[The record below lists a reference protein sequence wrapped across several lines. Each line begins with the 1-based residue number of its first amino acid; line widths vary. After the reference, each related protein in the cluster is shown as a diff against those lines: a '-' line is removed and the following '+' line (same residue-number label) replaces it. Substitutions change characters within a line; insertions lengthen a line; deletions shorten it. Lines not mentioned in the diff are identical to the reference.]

1 MSLIKVKSPATTAN
15 LGPGFDCIGM
25 AVDIWNFLEVEWDYN
40 NKLQETS
47 IDICGEG
54 SDELATDTSNMVY
67 QAIRFLF
74 LEAGH
79 QLPEVRLRCENNIP
93 LSRGLGSSAA
103 AISSGLVAANFMVG
117 NKFEPN
123 ELLEIAATIEGHP
136 DNVAAAIL
144 GNLQLVIAEEQQLYT
159 VSIRPPEDL
168 GLVLFVPDVR
178 ISTDDARRVLPSVV
192 SINDAV
198 YNASRVGLLVAGMLT
213 EHTEYFHHSVQD
225 KLHQPYREPLFP
237 AMKVIFKAAEDA
249 GALGVFLSGSGST
262 IMALTKG
269 REMTVAYEMGEAAR
283 QTGVVGQLRI
293 TKPAFEGTSV
303 VDD

>member
-15 LGPGFDCIGM
+15 LGPGFDCLGM
-25 AVDIWNFLEVEWDYN
+25 AVDIWNFLEVEWCTN
-40 NKLQETS
+40 NILQETS
-47 IDICGEG
+47 IEVYGEG
-54 SDELATDTSNMVY
+54 SDELATDTSNLVY
-67 QAIRFLF
+67 QAIKFLF

-79 QLPEVRLRCENNIP
+79 QLPPLRLRCENNIP

-117 NKFEPN
+117 NLFEPN
-123 ELLEIAATIEGHP
+123 ELLEMAATVEGHP

-144 GNLQLVIAEEQQLYT
+144 GNLQLVIGEDNHLYT
-159 VSIRPPEDL
+159 VSIRPPDDL
-168 GLVLFVPDVR
+168 RLVIFVPDVR

-213 EHTEYFHHSVQD
+213 DHVEYFHHSVQD

-283 QTGVVGQLRI
+283 QTGVVGELRI
-293 TKPAFEGTSV
+293 TKPAYEGTLV
-303 VDD
+303 IDD

>member
-15 LGPGFDCIGM
+15 LGPGFDCLGM
-25 AVDIWNFLEVEWDYN
+25 AVDIWNFLEVEWCTN
-40 NKLQETS
+40 NILQETS
-47 IDICGEG
+47 IEVYGEG
-54 SDELATDTSNMVY
+54 SDELATDTSNLVY
-67 QAIRFLF
+67 QAIKFLF

-79 QLPEVRLRCENNIP
+79 QLPPLRLRCENNIP

-117 NKFEPN
+117 NLFEPN
-123 ELLEIAATIEGHP
+123 ELLEMAATVEGHP

-144 GNLQLVIAEEQQLYT
+144 GNLQLVIGEDNHLYT
-159 VSIRPPEDL
+159 VSIRPPDDL
-168 GLVLFVPDVR
+168 RLVIFVPDVR

-213 EHTEYFHHSVQD
+213 DHVEYFRHSVQD

-283 QTGVVGQLRI
+283 QTGVVGELRI
-293 TKPAFEGTSV
+293 TKPAYEGTLV
-303 VDD
+303 IDD

>member
-15 LGPGFDCIGM
+15 LGPGFDCLGM
-25 AVDIWNFLEVEWDYN
+25 AVDIWNFLEVEWCTN

-47 IDICGEG
+47 IEIYGEG
-54 SDELATDTSNMVY
+54 SDELTTDTSNLVY
-67 QAIRFLF
+67 QAIKFLF

-117 NKFEPN
+117 NLFEPN
-123 ELLEIAATIEGHP
+123 ELLEMAATIEGHP

-144 GNLQLVIAEEQQLYT
+144 GNLQLVIGEEDQLYT
-159 VSIRPPEDL
+159 VSIRPPDDL
-168 GLVLFVPDVR
+168 RLVIFVPDVR
-178 ISTDDARRVLPSVV
+178 ISTDDARGVLPSVV

-213 EHTEYFHHSVQD
+213 DHVEYFRYSVQD
-225 KLHQPYREPLFP
+225 KLHQPYREQLFP
-237 AMKVIFKAAEDA
+237 AMKVIFKAADDA

-283 QTGVVGQLRI
+283 QTGVVGELRI
-293 TKPAFEGTSV
+293 VKPAYEGASV
-303 VDD
+303 IND

>member
-15 LGPGFDCIGM
+15 LGPGFDCLGM
-25 AVDIWNFLEVEWDYN
+25 AVDIWNFLEVEWCTN
-40 NKLQETS
+40 NILQETS
-47 IDICGEG
+47 IEVYGEG
-54 SDELATDTSNMVY
+54 SDELATDTSNLVY
-67 QAIRFLF
+67 QAIKFLF

-79 QLPEVRLRCENNIP
+79 QLPPLRLRCENNIP

-117 NKFEPN
+117 NLFEPN
-123 ELLEIAATIEGHP
+123 ELLEMAATIEGHP

-144 GNLQLVIAEEQQLYT
+144 GNLQLVIGEEDQLYT
-159 VSIRPPEDL
+159 VSIRPPDDL
-168 GLVLFVPDVR
+168 RLVIFVPDVR
-178 ISTDDARRVLPSVV
+178 IATDDARGVLPSVV

-213 EHTEYFHHSVQD
+213 DHVEYFHHSVQD

-283 QTGVVGQLRI
+283 QTGVVGELRI
-293 TKPAFEGTSV
+293 TKPAYEGTLV
-303 VDD
+303 IDD

>member
-15 LGPGFDCIGM
+15 LGPGFDCLGM
-25 AVDIWNFLEVEWDYN
+25 AVDIWNFLEIEWCPN

-47 IDICGEG
+47 IEIYGEG
-54 SDELATDTSNMVY
+54 SDELTTDTSNLVY
-67 QAIRFLF
+67 QAIKFLF

-103 AISSGLVAANFMVG
+103 AISSGLVAANFMLG
-117 NKFEPN
+117 NLFEPN
-123 ELLEIAATIEGHP
+123 ELLEMAATIEGHP

-144 GNLQLVIAEEQQLYT
+144 GNLQLVIGEEDQLYT
-159 VSIRPPEDL
+159 VSIRPPDDL
-168 GLVLFVPDVR
+168 RLVIFVPDVR
-178 ISTDDARRVLPSVV
+178 IATDDARRVLPSVV

-213 EHTEYFHHSVQD
+213 DNVEYFRYSVQD
-225 KLHQPYREPLFP
+225 KLHQPYREQLFP
-237 AMKVIFKAAEDA
+237 AMKVIFKAADDA

-283 QTGVVGQLRI
+283 QTGVVGELRI
-293 TKPAFEGTSV
+293 VKPAYEGASV
-303 VDD
+303 IND

>member
-15 LGPGFDCIGM
+15 LGPGFDCLGM
-25 AVDIWNFLEVEWDYN
+25 AVDIWNFLEVEWCTN
-40 NKLQETS
+40 NILQETS
-47 IDICGEG
+47 IEVYGEG
-54 SDELATDTSNMVY
+54 SDELATDTSNLVY
-67 QAIRFLF
+67 QAIKFLF

-79 QLPEVRLRCENNIP
+79 QLPPLRLRCENNIP

-103 AISSGLVAANFMVG
+103 AISSGLVAANFIVG
-117 NKFEPN
+117 NLFESN
-123 ELLEIAATIEGHP
+123 ELLEMAATVEGHP

-144 GNLQLVIAEEQQLYT
+144 GNLQLVIGEGNQLYT
-159 VSIRPPEDL
+159 VSIRPPDDL
-168 GLVLFVPDVR
+168 RLVIFVPNVR

-213 EHTEYFHHSVQD
+213 DHVEYFHYSVQD

-249 GALGVFLSGSGST
+249 GAVGVFLSGSGST

-283 QTGVVGQLRI
+283 QTGVVGELRI
-293 TKPAFEGTSV
+293 TKPAYEGTLV
-303 VDD
+303 IDD

>member
-15 LGPGFDCIGM
+15 LGPGFDCLGM
-25 AVDIWNFLEVEWDYN
+25 AVDIWNFLEVEWCTN
-40 NKLQETS
+40 NILQETS
-47 IDICGEG
+47 IGVYGEG
-54 SDELATDTSNMVY
+54 SDELATDTSNLVY
-67 QAIRFLF
+67 QAIKFLF

-79 QLPEVRLRCENNIP
+79 QLPPLRLRCENNIP

-117 NKFEPN
+117 NLFEPN
-123 ELLEIAATIEGHP
+123 ELLEMAATVEGHP

-144 GNLQLVIAEEQQLYT
+144 GNLQLVIGEDNHLYT
-159 VSIRPPEDL
+159 VSIRPPDDL
-168 GLVLFVPDVR
+168 RLVIFVPDVR

-213 EHTEYFHHSVQD
+213 DHVEYFHHSVQD

-237 AMKVIFKAAEDA
+237 AMKVIFKAADDA

-283 QTGVVGQLRI
+283 QTGVVGELRI
-293 TKPAFEGTSV
+293 VKPAYEGASV
-303 VDD
+303 IND

>member
-15 LGPGFDCIGM
+15 LGPGFDCLGM
-25 AVDIWNFLEVEWDYN
+25 AIDIWNFLEVEWCTN
-40 NKLQETS
+40 NKLQEPS
-47 IDICGEG
+47 IEVHGEG
-54 SDELATDTSNMVY
+54 SDELATDTSNLVY
-67 QAIRFLF
+67 QAIKFLF

-117 NKFEPN
+117 NLYEPN
-123 ELLEIAATIEGHP
+123 ELLEMAATIEGHP

-144 GNLQLVIAEEQQLYT
+144 GNLQLVIGEEDQLYT
-159 VSIRPPEDL
+159 VSIRPPDDL
-168 GLVLFVPDVR
+168 RLVIFVPDVR
-178 ISTDDARRVLPSVV
+178 ISTDDARGVLPSVV

-213 EHTEYFHHSVQD
+213 DHVEYFRYSVQD
-225 KLHQPYREPLFP
+225 KLHQPYREQLFP
-237 AMKVIFKAAEDA
+237 AMKVIFKAADDA

-283 QTGVVGQLRI
+283 QTGVVGELRI
-293 TKPAFEGTSV
+293 VKPAYEGASV
-303 VDD
+303 IND

>member
-1 MSLIKVKSPATTAN
+1 MSLIKVKSPASTAN
-15 LGPGFDCIGM
+15 LGPGFDCLGM
-25 AVDIWNFLEVEWDYN
+25 AVDIWNFLEVEWGDHIQ
-40 NKLQETS
+40 LQESS
-47 IDICGEG
+47 IEVYGEG
-54 SDELATDTSNMVY
+54 SSELATDTSNLVY
-67 QAIRFLF
+67 KAMKFLF

-79 QLPEVRLRCENNIP
+79 QLPAAHIRCENNIP

-103 AISSGLVAANFMVG
+103 AIASGLVAANFMIG
-117 NKFEPN
+117 TLFDPN
-123 ELLEIAATIEGHP
+123 ELLEMAATIEGHP

-144 GNLQLVIAEEQQLYT
+144 GNLQLVVGEDKQLYT
-159 VSIRPPEDL
+159 ISIRPPQDL
-168 GLVLFVPDVR
+168 QLVIFVPDVR

-213 EHTEYFHHSVQD
+213 ERTEYFHQSVQD
-225 KLHQPYREPLFP
+225 KLHQPYREQLFP
-237 AMKVIFKAAEDA
+237 AMKVIFRAAEDA

-283 QTGVVGQLRI
+283 QTGVTGELRI
-293 TKPAFEGTSV
+293 TKPALEGASV
-303 VDD
+303 IDD